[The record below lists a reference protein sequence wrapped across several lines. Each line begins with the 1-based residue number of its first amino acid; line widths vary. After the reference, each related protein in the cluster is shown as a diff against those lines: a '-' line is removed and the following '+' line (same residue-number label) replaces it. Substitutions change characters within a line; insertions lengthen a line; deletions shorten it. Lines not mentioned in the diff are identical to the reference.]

1 MKLYQISKRKYLEY
15 NRRDTRT
22 LWNRSYVSYNQ
33 PFGIRH
39 LLRRLMSLSE
49 SSEAYSIK
57 YISNKQMSINNIH
70 KEYGNEIRCV
80 CRNRFIKKR
89 L

>member
-1 MKLYQISKRKYLEY
+1 MKLYQISKRKYFKY
-15 NRRDTRT
+15 KRDTLT
-22 LWNRSYVSYNQ
+22 LRNRSYKS
-33 PFGIRH
+33 FGIRH

-49 SSEAYSIK
+49 PSEAYSIK

-70 KEYGNEIRCV
+70 KEYGNEISSV
-80 CRNRFIKKR
+80 YRNRLIKKR